1 MAPVTA
7 LPVQGR
13 HVALT
18 VNPSGDV
25 VAAEAQAAPSAAGGW
40 WGAGEAALR
49 SVIQERILSQSSVPP
64 GPVPKPAGR
73 AAGTDQV
80 PEAAMGRLLRP
91 VCVYGTPMCMARH
104 HRPVP
109 TPHPTGPPPAATGSN
124 NTGAGGAPRLTL
136 APPALSQEWAL
147 GEGAFRPGAVGAKA
161 HNLAELRRS
170 LPEWIHVSLH
180 AA

>member
-49 SVIQERILSQSSVPP
+49 SVRDTGTHSVTE
-64 GPVPKPAGR
+64 KP
-73 AAGTDQV
+73 
-80 PEAAMGRLLRP
+80 
-91 VCVYGTPMCMARH
+91 
-104 HRPVP
+104 
-109 TPHPTGPPPAATGSN
+109 
-124 NTGAGGAPRLTL
+124 
-136 APPALSQEWAL
+136 WADY
-147 GEGAFRPGAVGAKA
+147 
-161 HNLAELRRS
+161 
-170 LPEWIHVSLH
+170 
-180 AA
+180 